1 MKVASPMEQ
10 RTAFITARASSRE
23 RMRAEEIM
31 TKMNLSSHAALV
43 RQLIEDK
50 AHELG
55 VN

>member
-1 MKVASPMEQ
+1 MKLVNPMEK

-31 TKMNLSSHAALV
+31 AKMNLSSHAALV
-43 RQLIEDK
+43 RQLIEEK
-50 AHELG
+50 ACELG